1 MKTDELVEFLGWVGT
16 YARFRIRRGALPNGR
31 WLDRIIVAHE
41 GDWISEDAMECHSE
55 YRAYEDVQKAL
66 GTELVFTSKEYSQI
80 LHRSLFSYSFQ
91 YGDEAILAVP
101 ATGEEIYF
109 EIYGAEEHHGICL
122 LVERE
127 L

>member
-1 MKTDELVEFLGWVGT
+1 MKRTEFVEFLGWKGS
-16 YARFRIRRGALPNGR
+16 YARFKIKRGVLPNGR
-31 WLDRIIVAHE
+31 LLDRIIVAHE
-41 GDWISEDAMECHSE
+41 GDWVSEDAMLCHEE

-66 GTELVFTSKEYSQI
+66 GTELVFTAKEYSRI
-80 LHRSLFSYSFQ
+80 LRRSLFSYSFQ

-109 EIYGAEEHHGICL
+109 EIYGADSHHGVYL
-122 LVERE
+122 LVEQE